1 MLEQKHHTAA
11 YKIFHYFVEC
21 LIPQM
26 YLYSQEY
33 VQKFGLYSSG
43 DSDVDAAAYQNLVK
57 VNLTVHQMAGYAEQG
72 ASIALVNPDESKQ
85 IYGWILEHIN
95 DWQDEVNRDP
105 GLRDQVPVNDLRI
118 LEEFAALIYPMA
130 RQHVQT
136 EVSTSRLFR
145 SLDRLSRRA
154 VRRDMTTPAEVQQN
168 IPMEHSMMVEGLADQ
183 LIRRGAQV

>member
-1 MLEQKHHTAA
+1 MLEQKHHSAA
-11 YKIFHYFVEC
+11 YKIFHYFVET

-33 VQKFGLYSSG
+33 VEKFGLYTSG
-43 DSDVDAAAYQNLVK
+43 DESVDAAAYQNMVK
-57 VNLTVHQMAGYAEQG
+57 INLTVIQMAQYAEQG

-105 GLRDQVPVNDLRI
+105 GLRDQVPVEDLRV
-118 LEEFAALIYPMA
+118 LESLAQQIYPMA
-130 RQHVQT
+130 RQHVQ
-136 EVSTSRLFR
+136 VDISGSRLFR

-154 VRRDMTTPAEVQQN
+154 VRRDMNVPAAVTTN
-168 IPMEHSMMVEGLADQ
+168 MPMEHSMMVEGLADQ
-183 LIRRGAQV
+183 LIARGARL